1 MKPFILIVG
10 LFRSGTTLAQELLIE
25 KNKSFIFHEPRFFD
39 MAWQFQEHDRNYLA
53 KEWNMILPQFGST
66 AEVWEFFMEEL
77 GLQIGAKEIRNA
89 ASMEYYNSWG
99 GNCRLLVIDRRPAEI
114 YKSCYKMFMRSNES
128 FQWRPHFSPFNPV
141 NLFREVAP
149 EIKNI
154 NGLWNQFHPKCKMV
168 MDYRD
173 LIDEDATARGEM
185 YAWLQSDVSAPEIGK
200 YHAILPRG
208 KYETGLHKGQIT
220 DRATGLSEI
229 PNKIKDEAR
238 KFETLLQGAK
248 TWI

>member
-10 LFRSGTTLAQELLIE
+10 LFRSGTTLAQELLTQ
-25 KNKSFIFHEPRFFD
+25 NNVSFIFHEPRFFD
-39 MAWQFQEHDRNYLA
+39 MAWQFQNHDRNYLS
-53 KEWNMILPQFGST
+53 KEWDMVLPQFSST

-77 GLQIGAKEIRNA
+77 GLQIGVKEIRNA
-89 ASMEYYNSWG
+89 ASTEYYNSWA
-99 GNCRLLVIDRRPAEI
+99 GNCRLLVVDRRPAEI

-128 FQWRPHFSPFNPV
+128 FQWRPHFSPFKPV

-154 NGLWNQFHPKCKMV
+154 NGLWNQFHPECKMV

-173 LIDEDATARGEM
+173 LIDEDATARGDM
-185 YAWLQSDVSAPEIGK
+185 YAWLQSDVTAPEIGK

-208 KYETGLHKGQIT
+208 KYENGLHKGQIT
-220 DRATGLSEI
+220 NRAIGLSEI

-238 KFETLLQGAK
+238 KFESLLKGAK
-248 TWI
+248 KWI